1 MKQVIIEMKD
11 MTDSKE
17 IYGHRPNPFIPA
29 FIYSILFML
38 IVAIGYSCIGKIDI
52 AITAAGMI
60 RPGDTVD
67 GNEFK
72 TEIYIDNADVGR
84 VKLGDEIKYSI
95 AALPNSQYGTVSGEV
110 KKIASDVLVQNG
122 MYSGY
127 YLVEGSIDAT
137 ELVDRDGN
145 VGKIAAGMQTEVRIV
160 TQRKTIIKYLLEK
173 LNLF

>member
-1 MKQVIIEMKD
+1 MME
-11 MTDSKE
+11 DS
-17 IYGHRPNPFIPA
+17 
-29 FIYSILFML
+29 ML
-38 IVAIGYSCIGKIDI
+38 IWRLDKAVERRVYKIYV
-52 AITAAGMI
+52 
-60 RPGDTVD
+60 GD
-67 GNEFK
+67 
-72 TEIYIDNADVGR
+72 IDNADVGR
-84 VKLGDEIKYSI
+84 VKIGDEIKYNI

-127 YLVEGSIDAT
+127 YLVEGSIDAA

-145 VGKIAAGMQTEVRIV
+145 VGKIVAGMQTEVRIV